1 MDGRIRE
8 SLMAKDSVY
17 QDHYG
22 VLRTKEREEN
32 EHGMRIEQVQGHL
45 NTLEYKVAEVN
56 QLVIMLENDRI
67 EYLESIQQ
75 MKVKMVSMTEVEAH
89 LDKEIE
95 QLLGKAVNGDNLRM
109 LYEMDLKML
118 NQVNKGSANK
128 FDGYVQHIVSI
139 TLNLN
144 N

>member
-1 MDGRIRE
+1 
-8 SLMAKDSVY
+8 
-17 QDHYG
+17 
-22 VLRTKEREEN
+22 LRTKEREDN

-75 MKVKMVSMTEVEAH
+75 MKVKMVSMTEVEAQ

-95 QLLGKAVNGDNLRM
+95 QLLGKAVNGENLRM

-128 FDGYVQHIVSI
+128 FDGYVQHIVS
-139 TLNLN
+139 TFLHLNS
-144 N
+144 

>member
-67 EYLESIQQ
+67 EYLESI
-75 MKVKMVSMTEVEAH
+75 
-89 LDKEIE
+89 
-95 QLLGKAVNGDNLRM
+95 
-109 LYEMDLKML
+109 
-118 NQVNKGSANK
+118 
-128 FDGYVQHIVSI
+128 
-139 TLNLN
+139 
-144 N
+144 